1 MGYRLIAS
9 GDRPSF
15 TVLEFDPAQSALK
28 LEHNYPAPHNCSWLE
43 KSPFRQGGDSTVDK
57 LFALSEGDE
66 KGELF
71 TFELDGK
78 DVTITSR
85 EPTLGA
91 PAQFQILSDRS
102 AVVLA
107 TYLGGSLALYPL
119 SANGTFAS
127 GVKRTEI
134 TFDFTYSSHPGAH
147 GPVPYRQKQCHAH
160 QVLEHQKTGLFFSC
174 DLGSDRVWVARRSQ
188 GNAKLEVVGSLQLPP
203 GSGPR
208 HAVFSKDEKLAYV
221 ICELSHQVHAFPLPS
236 SAIENLEDIQPLS
249 AFSANIIP
257 PNVPLEH
264 QTLMDSS
271 EIWLHPTIS
280 NVIYASNRWQLHIA
294 ERQPELQDVASPP
307 RGDSLAII
315 LLNET
320 GDKVESV
327 KHVETGLDAIRGF
340 RVSPDGKFVA
350 VAGQE
355 GGGVEVYG
363 ITGSRGD
370 GWDLIAR
377 LGEKEGVERGI
388 KDVLWL

>member
-9 GDRPSF
+9 GDRPTF
-15 TVLEFDPAQSALK
+15 TVLKFDPAHSALN
-28 LEHNYPAPHNCSWLE
+28 LERNYPAPYNCSWLE
-43 KSPFRQGGDSTVDK
+43 KSPFRQQSDSAVDK
-57 LFALSEGDE
+57 LFGLSEGDE

-78 DVTITSR
+78 GIKITSR

-91 PAQFQILSDRS
+91 PAQFQVLSDRS

-119 SANGTFAS
+119 SANGTFS
-127 GVKRTEI
+127 RDIKRTEI
-134 TFDFTYSSHPGAH
+134 TFDFIYSSHSGAH
-147 GPVPYRQKQCHAH
+147 GPVPYRQRQCHAH
-160 QVLEHQKTGLFFSC
+160 QVLEHQKTGFKC
-174 DLGSDRVWVARRSQ
+174 AARSDWVAPAASRLWTKAR
-188 GNAKLEVVGSLQLPP
+188 GIFKRCRADTYVATE
-203 GSGPR
+203 R
-208 HAVFSKDEKLAYV
+208 LAYV
-221 ICELSHQVHAFPLPS
+221 ICELSHQVHAFPLPLS
-236 SAIENLEDIQPLS
+236 STENVKDIQPLS

-271 EIWLHPTIS
+271 EIWLHPTIT

-294 ERQPELQDVASPP
+294 ERQPELRNVAPP
-307 RGDSLAII
+307 PKGDSMAII

-340 RVSPDGKFVA
+340 RISPDGKYVA

-363 ITGSRGD
+363 IAGSRGD
-370 GWDLIAR
+370 EWNLIAR
-377 LGEKEGVERGI
+377 SGEKEGVGKGI

>member
-1 MGYRLIAS
+1 MW
-9 GDRPSF
+9 SF
-15 TVLEFDPAQSALK
+15 TCAA
-28 LEHNYPAPHNCSWLE
+28 
-43 KSPFRQGGDSTVDK
+43 SP
-57 LFALSEGDE
+57 
-66 KGELF
+66 
-71 TFELDGK
+71 
-78 DVTITSR
+78 
-85 EPTLGA
+85 
-91 PAQFQILSDRS
+91 SDTY
-102 AVVLA
+102 AA
-107 TYLGGSLALYPL
+107 T
-119 SANGTFAS
+119 
-127 GVKRTEI
+127 
-134 TFDFTYSSHPGAH
+134 
-147 GPVPYRQKQCHAH
+147 
-160 QVLEHQKTGLFFSC
+160 
-174 DLGSDRVWVARRSQ
+174 
-188 GNAKLEVVGSLQLPP
+188 
-203 GSGPR
+203 
-208 HAVFSKDEKLAYV
+208 EKLAYV

-307 RGDSLAII
+307 KGDSLAII

>member
-1 MGYRLIAS
+1 MGYRLIVS
-9 GDRPSF
+9 GDRPTF
-15 TVLEFDPAQSALK
+15 TVLEFDPAHSALK
-28 LEHNYPAPHNCSWLE
+28 VERNYPAPYNCSWLE
-43 KSPFRQGGDSTVDK
+43 KSPFRQQSDSAVDK
-57 LFALSEGDE
+57 LFALSEGEE

-78 DVTITSR
+78 DIKITSR

-91 PAQFQILSDRS
+91 PAQFQVLSDRS

-119 SANGTFAS
+119 SANGTFS
-127 GVKRTEI
+127 SDIKRTEI
-134 TFDFTYSSHPGAH
+134 AFDFVYSSHPDAH
-147 GPVPYRQKQCHAH
+147 GPIPYRQRQCHAH

-174 DLGSDRVWVARRSQ
+174 DLGSDRVWIARRSQ
-188 GNAKLEVVGSLQLPP
+188 GNAQLEVIGSLQLPP

-236 SAIENLEDIQPLS
+236 SSTENVKDIQPLS

-271 EIWLHPTIS
+271 EIWLHPTIPK
-280 NVIYASNRWQLHIA
+280 VIYASNRWQLHIA
-294 ERQPELQDVASPP
+294 ERQPELQNVAPP
-307 RGDSLAII
+307 PKGDSMAII

-340 RVSPDGKFVA
+340 RISPDGKYVA

-363 ITGSRGD
+363 IAGSRGD
-370 GWDLIAR
+370 EWNLIAR
-377 LGEKEGVERGI
+377 SGEKEGVEKGI

>member
-1 MGYRLIAS
+1 MI
-9 GDRPSF
+9 
-15 TVLEFDPAQSALK
+15 
-28 LEHNYPAPHNCSWLE
+28 
-43 KSPFRQGGDSTVDK
+43 
-57 LFALSEGDE
+57 
-66 KGELF
+66 
-71 TFELDGK
+71 
-78 DVTITSR
+78 
-85 EPTLGA
+85 
-91 PAQFQILSDRS
+91 
-102 AVVLA
+102 
-107 TYLGGSLALYPL
+107 
-119 SANGTFAS
+119 
-127 GVKRTEI
+127 
-134 TFDFTYSSHPGAH
+134 
-147 GPVPYRQKQCHAH
+147 
-160 QVLEHQKTGLFFSC
+160 
-174 DLGSDRVWVARRSQ
+174 
-188 GNAKLEVVGSLQLPP
+188 GSLQLPP

-236 SAIENLEDIQPLS
+236 SSTEYAKDIQPLS

-271 EIWLHPTIS
+271 EIWLHPTIP

-294 ERQPELQDVASPP
+294 EHQPELQNVAPP
-307 RGDSLAII
+307 PEGDSMAII

-320 GDKVESV
+320 GDKVESA

-340 RVSPDGKFVA
+340 RVSPDGKYVA

-370 GWDLIAR
+370 EWNLIAR
-377 LGEKEGVERGI
+377 SGEKEGVEKGI

>member
-9 GDRPSF
+9 GDRPTF
-15 TVLEFDPAQSALK
+15 TVLEFDPAHSALK
-28 LEHNYPAPHNCSWLE
+28 LERNYPAPYNCSWLE
-43 KSPFRQGGDSTVDK
+43 KSPFRQQSDGTVDK

-78 DVTITSR
+78 DIKITSR

-91 PAQFQILSDRS
+91 PAHFQVLSDRS

-119 SANGTFAS
+119 SANGTFS
-127 GVKRTEI
+127 SDIKRTEI
-134 TFDFTYSSHPGAH
+134 TVDFVYSSHPGAH
-147 GPVPYRQKQCHAH
+147 GPVPYRQRQCHAH
-160 QVLEHQKTGLFFSC
+160 QVLEHQKTGLKC
-174 DLGSDRVWVARRSQ
+174 AARSDWVAPAASRLWTKARC
-188 GNAKLEVVGSLQLPP
+188 
-203 GSGPR
+203 
-208 HAVFSKDEKLAYV
+208 VFERCRADTYVATEKLAYV

-236 SAIENLEDIQPLS
+236 SSTENVKDIQPLS

-271 EIWLHPTIS
+271 EIWLHPTIP
-280 NVIYASNRWQLHIA
+280 NVVYASNRWQVHIA
-294 ERQPELQDVASPP
+294 ERQTELQNVAPP
-307 RGDSLAII
+307 PKGDSMAII

-340 RVSPDGKFVA
+340 RISPDGKYVA

-363 ITGSRGD
+363 IAGSRGD
-370 GWDLIAR
+370 EWNLIAR
-377 LGEKEGVERGI
+377 SGEKEGVEEGI

>member
-15 TVLEFDPAQSALK
+15 TVIEFDPAQSALK

-43 KSPFRQGGDSTVDK
+43 KSPFRQENDGTVDK

-71 TFELDGK
+71 TFELHGE
-78 DVTITSR
+78 DVKITSR

-91 PAQFQILSDRS
+91 PAQFQLLSDRS

-127 GVKRTEI
+127 NVKRTEI

-160 QVLEHQKTGLFFSC
+160 QVLEHQKTGSPKSRERAAR
-174 DLGSDRVWVARRSQ
+174 GGWVA
-188 GNAKLEVVGSLQLPP
+188 PP
-203 GSGPR
+203 APR
-208 HAVFSKDEKLAYV
+208 LWTKARCVFERCRADTYAATENLAYV

-236 SAIENLEDIQPLS
+236 STTENVEDIQPLS
-249 AFSANIIP
+249 AFSANVIP

-271 EIWLHPTIS
+271 EIWLHPTIP

-294 ERQPELQDVASPP
+294 ERQPESQDVAPP
-307 RGDSLAII
+307 PKGDSLAII

-340 RVSPDGKFVA
+340 RVSPDGKYVA

-370 GWDLIAR
+370 EWDLIAR